1 MILELNGQGKLS
13 LEVAPYEY
21 EVELTMVNGFVGN
34 SVDESLHQSK
44 VPQPIVRQMHSAF
57 DYDLDLV
64 SQLKKGDAYR
74 LIYETKFAEGSFVRY
89 GRLLAMQLDHNG
101 QTTELFWFGGD
112 GIGGNYYDA
121 KGNIAKRIFMRVPL
135 DVKSVSSEFSP
146 LRRHPITG
154 VVRPHWGTD
163 FRAPWG
169 AIVRAAADGV
179 VTFAGVGTGYGK
191 YIRINHGPDIQ
202 TLYAHLSS
210 IDPDIKKG
218 SVVKHGQIIGRVG
231 QTGLATGPHLHYEL
245 KMDGVQINPMTVRLP
260 DEKTLSPYRYAQME
274 VLIAPLRA
282 RLSLLKKVQT
292 VGLSRLATEDKQK
305 PAH

>member
-1 MILELNGQGKLS
+1 
-13 LEVAPYEY
+13 
-21 EVELTMVNGFVGN
+21 
-34 SVDESLHQSK
+34 
-44 VPQPIVRQMHSAF
+44 
-57 DYDLDLV
+57 
-64 SQLKKGDAYR
+64 
-74 LIYETKFAEGSFVRY
+74 
-89 GRLLAMQLDHNG
+89 
-101 QTTELFWFGGD
+101 
-112 GIGGNYYDA
+112 
-121 KGNIAKRIFMRVPL
+121 MRVPL

-260 DEKTLSPYRYAQME
+260 DERTLSPYRYAQME

-305 PAH
+305 TAH